1 MIRFVL
7 SVAGKDREAVTA
19 KLAAVA
25 LGLFVAFG
33 VNALHAQPAEPTA
46 AGFWEKRNENGKPAV
61 GFLFVERPGSI
72 YEGAVV
78 KAFPR
83 PGDPAAQVCNGCT
96 DDRRGQP
103 VLGMSIIRDMKRHG
117 LEYENGNILDPRN
130 GNVYHALMTLSRD
143 GQTLTV
149 RGYLGIPLLGM
160 DEVWHRLPETVITS
174 VDPIVVA
181 KYLPEGAR
189 GSSAAS
195 PKHSVPATQG
205 AKPRGGAP
213 NRQ

>member
-1 MIRFVL
+1 M
-7 SVAGKDREAVTA
+7 TA
-19 KLAAVA
+19 KLAAMV

-33 VNALHAQPAEPTA
+33 MSSLQAQRAEPTA
-46 AGFWEKRNENGKPAV
+46 AGFWEKRNDNGKPGV
-61 GFLFVERPGSI
+61 WFLFVERPGGI
-72 YEGAVV
+72 YEGAIV

-83 PGDPAAQVCNGCT
+83 PGDPPNAVCSGCT

-103 VLGMSIIRDMKRHG
+103 VLGMSIIRDMRRHG

-130 GNVYHALMTLSRD
+130 GNVYHALMTLSPD

-160 DEVWHRLPETVITS
+160 DEVWHRLPDGVVTS
-174 VDPIVVA
+174 LDPIVVA
-181 KYLPEGAR
+181 KYLPESAR

-195 PKHSVPATQG
+195 PKHPAPTTQG

-213 NRQ
+213 VRQ